1 MPWRRGPTK
10 MPKIRL
16 HQFLSKTGRFPSK
29 RSLKDAVWRG
39 EVSVAGSIVKDIAF
53 QFNPNTKHVEWNG
66 QRLIL
71 PSNHRTFLLNKP
83 YGVICSRLNKQ
94 ERRLGKQSVFAMIE
108 DKVEAADFDRF
119 VSVGRLDEA
128 TTGLL
133 ILTTDGGMV
142 HTLASPEAKVAKR
155 YEVTTA
161 RRLDDEAV
169 QRLRIGVEIELET
182 NGDIETYI
190 TAPAEAAIESDG
202 RLRLVINEG
211 KKRQIRRMVSAVGG
225 EVVALHRRSIGRLDL
240 RDHRLNQGDVLDISD
255 QDVLAM
261 VGVDVEDKRP

>member
-1 MPWRRGPTK
+1 
-10 MPKIRL
+10 
-16 HQFLSKTGRFPSK
+16 
-29 RSLKDAVWRG
+29 
-39 EVSVAGSIVKDIAF
+39 
-53 QFNPNTKHVEWNG
+53 
-66 QRLIL
+66 
-71 PSNHRTFLLNKP
+71 
-83 YGVICSRLNKQ
+83 
-94 ERRLGKQSVFAMIE
+94 MIE
-108 DKVEAADFDRF
+108 DKVEASDFDRF

-142 HTLASPEAKVAKR
+142 HSLASPQAKVAKR

-161 RRLDDEAV
+161 HRLEEKAV
-169 QRLRIGVEIELET
+169 QRLRTGVEIELET
-182 NGDIETYI
+182 NGKIETYT

-202 RLRLVINEG
+202 RLCLVINEG

-225 EVVALHRRSIGRLDL
+225 EVVALHRRAIGRLDL

-255 QDVLAM
+255 QDVLAL